1 MIIYTDLCM
10 QNLWKKVMAQHSGF
24 SRAETKNMSVI
35 GSENVIEPHHVCAVL
50 QMIST
55 QSYARD

>member
-1 MIIYTDLCM
+1 M
-10 QNLWKKVMAQHSGF
+10 QNLWKKVMPQQSGF